1 MTCAEIELMVDRLC
15 SFWPQSNI
23 ARNTVKSG
31 WSWSEVLMETPVE
44 CRGEMLTKCKSMK
57 QFPTLFDIE
66 RIAKEV
72 MGHDTTKKDCA
83 TCKNNGWI
91 YPQSVVDA
99 LDAGEHLIVDR
110 SVVPCPKCGV
120 K

>member
-23 ARNTVKSG
+23 ARNTVKGG
-31 WSWSEVLMETPVE
+31 WAWSEILKDTPCE
-44 CRGEMLTKCKSMK
+44 YRSQILTKCKSMK

-72 MGHDTTKKDCA
+72 MGHDTTKKDCPA
-83 TCKNNGWI
+83 CNNNGWI
-91 YPQSVVDA
+91 YPQHVIDA
-99 LDAGEHLIVDR
+99 INLGEQLIVNR
-110 SVVPCPKCGV
+110 EVVPCPKCGP

>member
-31 WSWSEVLMETPVE
+31 WAWSEVLKDTPCE
-44 CRGEMLTKCKSMK
+44 YRGQMLTKCKAMK

-72 MGHDTTKKDCA
+72 MGHDTTKKDCP

-91 YPQSVVDA
+91 YPQHVVDA
-99 LDAGEHLIVDR
+99 IDAGEQLIVNR
-110 SVVPCPKCGV
+110 EVVPCPKCGP